1 MADFGADV
9 IHVARFYGHLRAVLL
24 FDHEGAFKTIN
35 QLMPT
40 GMHVPWQVLTGRKFN
55 KEHQRL
61 LARHALQIGLKK
73 LLGGGCIL
81 RGCLRPGSGTD
92 HGPICQKAA
101 DNHKDSDTLLHLH
114 SPLWPLTFSPRPTV
128 FVPTFATSVCP
139 RAADV
144 ALSRLS

>member
-40 GMHVPWQVLTGRKFN
+40 GMHVPWQALTGCKFN

-73 LLGGGCIL
+73 LLGGRCTL
-81 RGCLRPGSGTD
+81 RLPPSRGTD
-92 HGPICQKAA
+92 HGPGTRHNAA
-101 DNHKDSDTLLHLH
+101 SNDENFETLLHFN
-114 SPLWPLTFSPRPTV
+114 SPLWVADICSRADV
-128 FVPTFATSVCP
+128 FVP
-139 RAADV
+139 
-144 ALSRLS
+144 ALQHQYAPGPLISL